1 MRLHSPQVDIRRL
14 RRFIA
19 SGDAAAAGV
28 LAVALSPVDLA
39 EVLVRLGPA
48 ELSELEPHLG
58 TERLADAVAELD
70 PTEAARLIVRF
81 SRAEAA
87 DILEEMEPDDATDVV
102 EELQQAEAE
111 GILAEM
117 RASEAEEIRELMS
130 YPQDTAGGRMTPEF
144 VSISP
149 SITVA
154 AAMRLIRAQ
163 APEAET
169 IYYVYVTD
177 PRERLL
183 GVVSLRD
190 LVIADPQARIADVM
204 RRQVIRLPAS
214 ADQEQA
220 ARVVMEHN
228 FLAIPVVDDD
238 SRLIGVITADDV
250 QDVLEEEATEDI
262 ERLGGS
268 EPLREPYLAASLRGL
283 FRKRVVWL
291 MALFMAGTATS
302 AVLHSFAD
310 TLEQVVALTF
320 FIPLLIG
327 TGGNVGSQI
336 VTTVVRALAVGEVAF
351 EDAWRVLRREM
362 IVGTSIAIVMATAM
376 YIRAQT
382 MAVEPAVAVAVAVAA
397 VFIVI
402 WSAFVA
408 AVLPL
413 LLNRIG
419 LDPAVVSAPLIITL
433 VDGTGLIM
441 YLYIARA
448 VLGIG

>member
-1 MRLHSPQVDIRRL
+1 LL
-14 RRFIA
+14 A
-19 SGDAAAAGV
+19 SGDAATAGELAAV
-28 LAVALSPVDLA
+28 LAPVELA
-39 EVLVRLGPA
+39 ELLVRLAPA
-48 ELSELEPHLG
+48 ELSQLEPYLG
-58 TERLADAVAELD
+58 SERLADAVAELD

-117 RASEAEEIRELMS
+117 RASEADEIRGLMS
-130 YPQDTAGGRMTPEF
+130 YPSDTAGGRMTPEF
-144 VSISP
+144 VAISP
-149 SITVA
+149 NITVA
-154 AAMRLIRAQ
+154 AAMRLIRAR
-163 APEAET
+163 APDAET

-177 PRERLL
+177 VRDHLL

-190 LVIADPQARIADVM
+190 LVIADPQTRIVDVM

-220 ARVVMEHN
+220 ARMLMEHN
-228 FLAIPVVDDD
+228 FLALPVVDDD

-250 QDVLEEEATEDI
+250 ADVLEEEATEDI

-268 EPLREPYLAASLRGL
+268 QPLREPYLTASLRGL
-283 FRKRVVWL
+283 FRSRVLWL
-291 MALFMAGTATS
+291 MALFVGGTATS
-302 AVLHSFAD
+302 AVLHTFSD

-336 VTTVVRALAVGEVAF
+336 VTTVVRALALGDVAF
-351 EDAWRVLRREM
+351 GDAWRVLRREM
-362 IVGTSIAIVMATAM
+362 IVGAFVAIVMCTLM
-376 YIRAQT
+376 FIRALT
-382 MAVEPAVAVAVAVAA
+382 MGVEQPVALAVSLAA
-397 VFIVI
+397 IFIVI

-413 LLNRIG
+413 LLHRIG
-419 LDPAVVSAPLIITL
+419 LDPAVVSAPLIITV
-433 VDGTGLIM
+433 VDATGLVI
-441 YLYIARA
+441 YLFIARA
-448 VLGIG
+448 VLGFG